1 MCSLT
6 ALATGLRETLST
18 FPKGNQPVRVKPNY
32 ASCLR
37 SGMGSSHTD
46 TDEQRLGRRRRV
58 SVCPTASPTPYSS
71 TRPWNTGGNGAGSL
85 IHCWSASSPQ
95 FRSSPVK
102 DGTLVGQ
109 PRWTV
114 GCPLSTLRNTP
125 LSIDVFPVQRWVLAS
140 QHAEP
145 AHKQHSPNL
154 NAIAPIQSQPY
165 RGTPAPDPLVTPS
178 GSVPG
183 HPLEPAGW
191 IHHSLNGPP
200 RFPERLRAILHGTA

>member
-1 MCSLT
+1 M
-6 ALATGLRETLST
+6 
-18 FPKGNQPVRVKPNY
+18 
-32 ASCLR
+32 
-37 SGMGSSHTD
+37 
-46 TDEQRLGRRRRV
+46 

-71 TRPWNTGGNGAGSL
+71 TCPWNTGGNGAGSL

-95 FRSSPVK
+95 FRSSPVE

-125 LSIDVFPVQRWVLAS
+125 LSIDVFPVQRWVLAT
-140 QHAEP
+140 QQAEP

-165 RGTPAPDPLVTPS
+165 RGTSAPDPLVTPS

-183 HPLEPAGW
+183 HPLEPAGR

-200 RFPERLRAILHGTA
+200 RFPERLRAILHGTARTQPQPGCGRDPRIPGLPPAWADRGSL